1 MRTLGVLPGRLLLPY
16 GDAAF
21 ALGCGRTRIY
31 ELVERGDLL
40 AVGKGKG
47 RRISAESVRE
57 FVRRLEA
64 EERRA
69 RGLNNEGP
77 RSSGGQKGDR
87 E

>member
-1 MRTLGVLPGRLLLPY
+1 MSALLPLLLTY
-16 GDAAF
+16 SAACEVL
-21 ALGCGRTRIY
+21 ACGRTKVY